1 MSEAVLSGSPIENL
15 EEKPSFLKGKQAFTL
30 LGLLGGGAL
39 WLYLMFGGS
48 TSEHH
53 YVLNSYMYGYIFW
66 LLLTTGALGLSLL
79 HNSIK
84 SSWTLAVLRIFE
96 AGSSWQM
103 WAVLAFFFIPVA
115 TNMKHVYEWA
125 DPAHLDYILKK
136 KQPYL
141 NVPFFFARMAVYFV
155 FFAWI
160 STFLRKS
167 TNRHDKNQDPNEFQ
181 LRTNVATPMMVV
193 FFIFVTFMM
202 TDVGMSLTP
211 HWYSTIYGVWTLIG
225 GAQAALSL
233 GVLLVCTNALKKGYE
248 HIMSPALTKDL
259 GNMMF
264 VLTMLWGY
272 TSVSQ
277 LIILWNGN
285 LPETTTFYAHR
296 GVDAALGWNAIGMST
311 IIGCFIVPFVT
322 LLSPRVK
329 RYPERLARI
338 AGWIFFFRIVD
349 VYWIIAAAVPHRKSP
364 AALGASLGY
373 DLVGLVVLGLVWF
386 AVMLRTVEQAPLVPT
401 YDKRLEEAKSHAH

>member
-181 LRTNVATPMMVV
+181 LRTNIATPMMVV
-193 FFIFVTFMM
+193 FFIFVTFMI
-202 TDVGMSLTP
+202 SLNSS
-211 HWYSTIYGVWTLIG
+211 HFFDIK
-225 GAQAALSL
+225 L
-233 GVLLVCTNALKKGYE
+233 GCNVVLEDRSARRN
-248 HIMSPALTKDL
+248 P
-259 GNMMF
+259 
-264 VLTMLWGY
+264 
-272 TSVSQ
+272 VSA
-277 LIILWNGN
+277 
-285 LPETTTFYAHR
+285 FR
-296 GVDAALGWNAIGMST
+296 R
-311 IIGCFIVPFVT
+311 C
-322 LLSPRVK
+322 LSPSSSRATSCDEVVDHQGRDK
-329 RYPERLARI
+329 ATDTEHRCPDGCLRNQGDIDVTSIVTHRI
-338 AGWIFFFRIVD
+338 
-349 VYWIIAAAVPHRKSP
+349 
-364 AALGASLGY
+364 
-373 DLVGLVVLGLVWF
+373 
-386 AVMLRTVEQAPLVPT
+386 
-401 YDKRLEEAKSHAH
+401 